1 MELLI
6 KASAAAL
13 IACVC
18 VLLIKKSNPEIAY
31 VLGVCSAVLMCVAA
45 FSMFGE
51 IIRLMHSVIRHSGLS
66 PTVFLPIIKCVGIG
80 MTVAVVSG
88 FCKDAGQNAL
98 CAAVEYLGAAAA
110 VFTALPL
117 IETLL
122 ETMEGLL

>member
-31 VLGVCSAVLMCVAA
+31 VLGICSAVLLCIAA
-45 FSMFGE
+45 FSMLGE
-51 IIRLMHSVIRHSGLS
+51 IIGLMRGVIERTGLT
-66 PTVFLPIIKCVGIG
+66 PTVFLPVIKCVGIG
-80 MTVAVVSG
+80 ITVAVVSG
-88 FCKDAGQNAL
+88 LCKDAGQNAL
-98 CAAVEYLGAAAA
+98 CVTIEYLGAAAA

-117 IETLL
+117 IEMLL
-122 ETMEGLL
+122 ETLEGLL